1 MIAVIGQSIKMKIKT
16 TFILNNAD
24 AVKSIENWIQ
34 IGDIAAA
41 MNPDMGAGGCLSTI
55 HVQSGL
61 KGNGSLLRNRETF
74 T

>member
-16 TFILNNAD
+16 TFIMNNAD
-24 AVKSIENWIQ
+24 AVESTENWIQ

-41 MNPDMGAGGCLSTI
+41 TNPFMAAGECLSTI
-55 HVQSGL
+55 HVRNGMR
-61 KGNGSLLRNRETF
+61 GNGSFLRNRETF